1 MSRNSITIFTGLTLA
16 AILFITASA
25 ASEDLSGY
33 NPTYS
38 LGSGDNDWWTGYPNE
53 NPNPGASVDHPS
65 WVLQS
70 LKEKPVV
77 ILLHSAACK
86 SCAAQ
91 IKALSQV
98 LKTYGKDVTYYNIM
112 ADSNDSRG
120 REAFEAY
127 DPTGGSNYVPTTVF
141 LTKVKDSKG
150 KTSLAWHSYEDA
162 MSESDVEAYVKDA
175 IYYYRQ
181 HNGGGA

>member
-1 MSRNSITIFTGLTLA
+1 MPRNSITIFTGLALA
-16 AILFITASA
+16 AVLFITTSA

-38 LGSGDNDWWTGYPNE
+38 LGSEDKDWWTGYPNE

-70 LKEKPVV
+70 LKEKPVI
-77 ILLHSAACK
+77 ILLHSASCK

-91 IKALSQV
+91 MKALSQI
-98 LKTYGKDVTYYNIM
+98 LKTYRKDIAYYNIRV
-112 ADSNDSRG
+112 DSNDSRG

-127 DPTGGSNYVPTTVF
+127 DPTGGSNYVPTTIF
-141 LTKVKDSKG
+141 LTEFKDTRG

-162 MSESDVEAYVKDA
+162 MSESDVEAYIKDA

-181 HNGGGA
+181 SNGGGA